1 MANMHLVTGYAN
13 KEHIKSADQGSFNA
27 AMLGEGE
34 FVLER
39 GNKFASTIISN
50 NIVRIKDGDILMQGR
65 HIRLEDGSYIDLDF
79 ENGQQGFKRNDL
91 IVVRYTK
98 DSATGVEETNLVVIK
113 GTPTTG
119 NATDPEITQGDIIN
133 DHVLVNDMPLY
144 RVPFDGLNIQ
154 NLVCLFEVLPS
165 WKTLK
170 AQAVEETQ
178 TAIQTA
184 AEQKLDQAIN
194 VIEEQMNEVVA
205 EAEDAVARV
214 LAVKQG
220 TTDPTK
226 TTVGILGQIYINTAS
241 KKIFHCV
248 AVASGNYT
256 WVGDVLPELIVTTE
270 KGVTVTVTN
279 GVITYSATS
288 NGKATFTVPNY
299 GKWTVS
305 ATINGTVISKVV
317 DVTEA
322 KQIPVLL
329 DYQTMTAVINLS
341 NSNPATCVSYADDA
355 VGMTA
360 EQWDEFFGHYPVLF
374 KDGKEVGRLDRN
386 NFSLFEDGSLA
397 DIESGKSGDVM
408 IAFPRRGLKITKS
421 GTTTV
426 TISMTND
433 PDNPDFK
440 YYAHQRGSVK
450 KNVFYIGAFKGYKD
464 GDNKLRS
471 LTGKKPTANITIGT
485 ARTYAHNN
493 GSGYEQSAFYQLLFR
508 QCAYI
513 MKFGS
518 LNSQTKV
525 GKGVVSRSYSE
536 GCVNTG
542 GSNTYGMDCE
552 IIKASNPSYMTDGKH
567 QVKCLGIEDF
577 WGNIFEWIDGLV
589 TDSSNPINILTNTD
603 NFQDNGMG
611 AGYMT
616 TSSGMSS
623 GNGGYMKEPQGS
635 TETGFTFK
643 ASGGSSTT
651 YFTDSA
657 YLDGG
662 YVASFGG
669 SWYDGG
675 SAGAFRL
682 DVAYSASGSYD
693 DVSARLMY
701 L

>member
-27 AMLGEGE
+27 AVLGEGE

-39 GNKFASTIISN
+39 GSKFAFTIISN

-65 HIRLEDGSYIDLDF
+65 HIRLDDGSYIDLDF

-119 NATDPEITQGDIIN
+119 NATDPDPIKGDIIN

-170 AQAVEETQ
+170 AQSIEETQ

-184 AEQKLDQAIN
+184 AEQKLNEAIDT
-194 VIEEQMNEVVA
+194 IETQMNHVV
-205 EAEDAVARV
+205 EQAEDAVARV
-214 LAVKQG
+214 PAVKHG

-226 TTVGILGQIYINTAS
+226 NTVGILGQIYINTAS

-248 AVASGNYT
+248 AVASGVYT
-256 WVGDVLPELIVTTE
+256 WVGDVLPELIVTTK

-279 GVITYSATS
+279 GVITYNATS

-329 DYQTMTAVINLS
+329 GYQTMTAVINLS
-341 NSNPATCVSYADDA
+341 NSNPTTCVTYADDA

-360 EQWDEFFGHYPVLF
+360 EQWDEFFGHYPVLL

-386 NFSLFEDGSLA
+386 NYALFEDGSLA

-421 GTTTV
+421 GTTTM

-440 YYAHQRGSVK
+440 YYAHQRGSVQ

-471 LTGKKPTANITIGT
+471 LSGKTPTVSITIGA
-485 ARTYAHNN
+485 ARTYAQNN

-508 QCAYI
+508 QCAYV

-518 LNSQTKV
+518 LNSQTAV
-525 GKGVVSRSYSE
+525 GKGLVSASAK
-536 GCVNTG
+536 VNTG
-542 GSNTYGMDCE
+542 GANAYGMDCE

-567 QVKCLGIEDF
+567 QVKCLGVEDF
-577 WGNIFEWIDGLV
+577 WGNVWEWIDGLV

-603 NFQDNGMG
+603 NFQDNGKG

-623 GNGGYMKEPQGS
+623 GNGGWLKEPQGN
-635 TETGFTFK
+635 TEAGFTFK

-651 YFTDSA
+651 YFTDYAFLYGGCVA
-657 YLDGG
+657 Y
-662 YVASFGG
+662 FGG
-669 SWYDGG
+669 SWSNGAN
-675 SAGAFRL
+675 AGAFFL
-682 DVAYSASGSYD
+682 SVGHSASGSTG

>member
-27 AMLGEGE
+27 AVLGEGE

-39 GNKFASTIISN
+39 GSKFASTIISN

-65 HIRLEDGSYIDLDF
+65 HIRLDDGSYIDLDF

-119 NATDPEITQGDIIN
+119 TANDPEITKGDIIN

-154 NLVCLFEVLPS
+154 DLVCLFEVLPS

-170 AQAVEETQ
+170 AQSIEETQ
-178 TAIQTA
+178 TAIQKA
-184 AEQKLDQAIN
+184 AEQKLDQSIN
-194 VIEEQMNEVVA
+194 VIEQQMNKVVA

-214 LAVKQG
+214 PAVKQG

-248 AVASGNYT
+248 AVVSGNYT
-256 WVGDVLPELIVTTE
+256 WVGDVLPELIVTTK

-329 DYQTMTAVINLS
+329 GYQTMTAIINLS
-341 NSNPATCVSYADDA
+341 NSNPATCVTYADDA

-386 NFSLFEDGSLA
+386 NYSLFEDGSLA

-408 IAFPRRGLKITKS
+408 IAFPRRGLKMTKENNQI
-421 GTTTV
+421 

-433 PDNPDFK
+433 PDNPNFK
-440 YYAHQRGSVK
+440 YYAHQRGSVQ

-464 GDNKLRS
+464 SDNKLRS
-471 LTGKKPTANITIGT
+471 LSGKKPTANITIGT

-493 GSGYEQSAFYQLLFR
+493 GSSYEQSAFYQLLFR
-508 QCAYI
+508 QCVYV

-518 LNSQTKV
+518 LNSQVKV

-536 GCVNTG
+536 GSMNTG
-542 GSNTYGMDCE
+542 GANAYGMDSE

-567 QVKCLGIEDF
+567 QVKCLGVEDF
-577 WGNIFEWIDGLV
+577 WGNIYEWIDGIA

-603 NFQDNGMG
+603 NFQDNGKG
-611 AGYMT
+611 DGYMT

-635 TETGFTFK
+635 TEAGFAFK
-643 ASGGSSTT
+643 TSGGSTTT
-651 YFTDSA
+651 YFSDYS
-657 YLDGG
+657 YLYGGSVARFGG
-662 YVASFGG
+662 Y
-669 SWYDGG
+669 WNDGDN
-675 SAGAFRL
+675 AGAFRL
-682 DVAYSASGSYD
+682 NVIYSASDSHD
-693 DVSARLMY
+693 SVSARLMY

>member
-65 HIRLEDGSYIDLDF
+65 HIRLDDGSYIDLDF

-113 GTPTTG
+113 GTPTAG
-119 NATDPEITQGDIIN
+119 NASDPEIVHGDIIN

-154 NLVCLFEVLPS
+154 DLVCLFEVLPS

-170 AQAVEETQ
+170 AQSVEETQ
-178 TAIQTA
+178 TAIQKA
-184 AEQKLDQAIN
+184 AEQKLNQAIS
-194 VIEEQMNEVVA
+194 VIEEQMNEVVD

-214 LAVKQG
+214 PAVKQG

-226 TTVGILGQIYINTAS
+226 TTVGILGQIYINTNS

-248 AVASGNYT
+248 SVASGVYT
-256 WVGDVLPELIVTTE
+256 WVGDVLPELIVTTK
-270 KGVTVTVTN
+270 KGVTVTVTD
-279 GVITYSATS
+279 GITTYSAVS

-305 ATINGTVISKVV
+305 TTINGTVIKKVV
-317 DVTEA
+317 DVTDA

-329 DYQTMTAVINLS
+329 GYQTMTATINLS

-374 KDGKEVGRLDRN
+374 KDGKEVGRLNRD
-386 NFSLFEDGSLA
+386 NFNFFEDGSIA
-397 DIESGKSGDVM
+397 DIESGTAGDVM

-433 PDNPDFK
+433 PDNADFK
-440 YYAHQRGSVK
+440 YYAHQRGSAK
-450 KNVFYIGAFKGYKD
+450 KNVFYLGAFKGYYD
-464 GDNKLRS
+464 GTSLRS
-471 LTGKKPTANITIGT
+471 LSGKAPTASITIGT
-485 ARTYAHNN
+485 ARNYAHAN
-493 GSGYEQSAFYQLLFR
+493 GEGYEQSAFYQLLFR

-513 MKFGS
+513 LKFGS

-525 GKGVVSRSYSE
+525 GKGVVSASAK
-536 GCVNTG
+536 VNTG
-542 GSNTYGMDCE
+542 GANAYGMDSE
-552 IIKASNPSYMTDGKH
+552 IIKASNPSYMTDGLH
-567 QVKCLGIEDF
+567 QVKCLGVEDF
-577 WGNIFEWIDGLV
+577 WGNVFEWIDGIA

-603 NFQDNGMG
+603 NFQDNGKG

-623 GNGGYMKEPQGS
+623 GNGGYMKEPQGN
-635 TETGFTFK
+635 TEAGFAFK
-643 ASGGSSTT
+643 ASGGSATT
-651 YFTDSA
+651 YFSDYADLRGGSVA
-657 YLDGG
+657 YFGG
-662 YVASFGG
+662 YWSPG
-669 SWYDGG
+669 D
-675 SAGAFRL
+675 SAGAFCLHVSR
-682 DVAYSASGSYD
+682 SASYSSPG
-693 DVSARLMY
+693 VSARLMY